1 MRPISGFTWRE
12 DQKNFKSYRQ
22 AYYMPS
28 DNLQTILGIFFSIH
42 ILLARQTYIA
52 TIRKQALAI
61 VNQTSLESEMHFVIY
76 IFSQNLKI
84 QRYQKFIF

>member
-1 MRPISGFTWRE
+1 
-12 DQKNFKSYRQ
+12 
-22 AYYMPS
+22 MPS

-61 VNQTSLESEMHFVIY
+61 VNKTSLESEMHFVIY
-76 IFSQNLKI
+76 IFSQNLRI
-84 QRYQKFIF
+84 QIFD